1 MLFLEG
7 FLDGVVD
14 GEEIV
19 DVVVEGVNVR
29 AFEMLC
35 PLTNDFASECICC
48 TVVFERNDDE
58 CRVIQSG

>member
-1 MLFLEG
+1 MLFFEG

-29 AFEMLC
+29 TFKMLC
-35 PLTNDFASECICC
+35 PLTNDFASECICG
-48 TVVFERNDDE
+48 TVVSERNDDE
-58 CRVIQSG
+58 RRVI